1 MNATS
6 IIIFYLIFCF
16 TLWPSQTWAGA
27 RHVVWAPGSVL
38 LQVNQPG
45 LWPQSR
51 EEARVTDITVITI
64 ILIIII
70 IIVIVILRTSLTYW
84 PRESLSRLCPH
95 QMSNSEFGEVARLWL
110 TSTSSESHNP
120 TPCLEPLGQ
129 AGLSVN
135 LSLTFNHINES
146 RESHHENQLW
156 GSRIIT
162 KWIREMRLN

>member
-1 MNATS
+1 MRHLLSFLKTK
-6 IIIFYLIFCF
+6 YGFCF

-27 RHVVWAPGSVL
+27 RHVVWDPGSVL
-38 LQVNQPG
+38 SQVNQPG
-45 LWPQSR
+45 LRPQSR
-51 EEARVTDITVITI
+51 EEARVTDITVITM
-64 ILIIII
+64 ILIIIV

-95 QMSNSEFGEVARLWL
+95 QMSNSKVREVARLWL
-110 TSTSSESHNP
+110 TSTSSESHHP
-120 TPCLEPLGQ
+120 LPVWTPGGRQ
-129 AGLSVN
+129 D
-135 LSLTFNHINES
+135 SLLPIANFNHINES